1 MQFARWGESHQ
12 EAATGAPAI
21 IAPISPELLLVEEG
35 LVTEEQVERARRI
48 ASRMRRPRPSW
59 EVLVDLG
66 LLARSEMER
75 VVRAYRTHLSV
86 VDILHEDGVLDESG
100 LRKYN
105 EARTHRPPP
114 SDREILVGG
123 ELVSEQQYLHAL
135 AEKLDIPYLEPEI
148 APLDEQVLDRVSI
161 PYLVRKRLL
170 PVRVADGA
178 LTVIMQDPLDSE
190 ALAEMRRIYKVPIQT
205 ACAPGD
211 AIAAALNRL
220 QNRNS
225 DAGESEEVTALKYRE
240 IRELE
245 EGEEIGIE
253 AVRIVDH
260 VLYRAIQMRASDVHI
275 EPLQRKLVVRV
286 RVDGVL
292 QLLTELPADL
302 APRIAARVKVLCNA
316 DLAERRLHQDGRIFA
331 MVDAKEVDMRV
342 SIYVSMFGETMVV
355 RILDRQRGLIPL
367 EALGFEPSV
376 LSLLREVVL
385 RSSSGLTLMTGP
397 TGSGKTTTL
406 YSFIDSML
414 DGASKIIT
422 CEDPVE
428 YVLEG
433 TTQCSLNA
441 KAGQTFAD
449 SIRAMVRQ
457 DPDIIVIGEVRDPET
472 AHYAVEA
479 ALTGHKVL
487 STFHTEDTVGAV
499 VRLLEMGIEPFL
511 VASTMGAIVGQ
522 RLIRKLCPHC
532 SRHGTPSKRDL
543 RYLSLSRDSLG
554 GMPVPERVGCGH
566 CGGTGYKGR
575 CGIYEV
581 LVPDDD
587 FRDAILRRAPS
598 RELRAHAR
606 QLTPFLTLQED
617 GLLKVMAGIT
627 TLSELADC
635 VPRDVDARPLT
646 LLREIAT
653 RKSLQ

>member
-1 MQFARWGESHQ
+1 MPLARLRDSRQ
-12 EAATGAPAI
+12 EAATETALTPM
-21 IAPISPELLLVEEG
+21 PPDLFLVKEG
-35 LVTEEQVERARRI
+35 LVNEEQVERARRI
-48 ASRMRRPRPSW
+48 ASRMRSPKPPW

-75 VVRAYRTHLSV
+75 VVKTYRTHLSV
-86 VDILHEDGVLDESG
+86 ADILHEDGILDENG
-100 LRKYN
+100 LRKYH
-105 EARTHRPPP
+105 EACAQKPTP
-114 SDREILVGG
+114 SDRDILVGG
-123 ELVSEQQYLHAL
+123 EFVSEQQYLHAL
-135 AEKLDIPYLEPEI
+135 ATKLDIPYLEPEI
-148 APLDEQVLDRVSI
+148 APLDEQVLQRVSI

-170 PVRVADGA
+170 PVRVADGSV
-178 LTVIMQDPLDSE
+178 TVIMQDPLDQE
-190 ALAEMRRIYKVPIQT
+190 ALAEMRRIYKMPVKP
-205 ACAPGD
+205 ACAPGEN
-211 AIAAALNRL
+211 IAAALNRL
-220 QNRNS
+220 QNRNK
-225 DAGESEEVTALKYRE
+225 DVADPEGTIALKYRE
-240 IRELE
+240 IREID
-245 EGEEIGIE
+245 EGEDIGIE

-260 VLYRAIQMRASDVHI
+260 LLYRAIQMHASDIHI

-286 RVDGVL
+286 RIDGVM
-292 QLLTELPADL
+292 QLLTELPADI

-331 MVDAKEVDMRV
+331 MVDGKEVDMRV
-342 SIYVSMFGETMVV
+342 SIYVSMFGETMVI
-355 RILDRQRGLIPL
+355 RILDRRRGLMAL
-367 EALGFEPSV
+367 EGLGFEPAV

-385 RSSSGLTLMTGP
+385 RSASGLTLMTGP

-414 DGASKIIT
+414 DGTSKIIT

-428 YVLEG
+428 YVLDG

-441 KAGQTFAD
+441 RAGQTFAD

-457 DPDIIVIGEVRDPET
+457 DPDIIVIGEIRDQET

-511 VASTMGAIVGQ
+511 VASTMGAIIGQ
-522 RLIRKLCPHC
+522 RLIRKLCPQC
-532 SRHGTPSKRDL
+532 SRQGTPSKRDL
-543 RYLSLSRDSLG
+543 RYLGLTRESLG
-554 GMPVPERVGCGH
+554 GVPVPERVGCGH
-566 CGGTGYKGR
+566 CGGTGYRGR

-598 RELRAHAR
+598 RELRTHAR
-606 QLTPFLTLQED
+606 KLTGFLTLQED

-646 LLREIAT
+646 LLREVAS
-653 RKSLQ
+653 RKNLQ